1 MIFVDQLVA
10 IRGREFGKGLL
21 ASSIPRLV
29 HDLLKG
35 VNVHCFNQSIV
46 IRQWSIVGACD
57 EFPTIDG

>member
-10 IRGREFGKGLL
+10 IRRREFGKGLL

-35 VNVHCFNQSIV
+35 VDVHCL
-46 IRQWSIVGACD
+46 IRQSSFVKGQ
-57 EFPTIDG
+57 